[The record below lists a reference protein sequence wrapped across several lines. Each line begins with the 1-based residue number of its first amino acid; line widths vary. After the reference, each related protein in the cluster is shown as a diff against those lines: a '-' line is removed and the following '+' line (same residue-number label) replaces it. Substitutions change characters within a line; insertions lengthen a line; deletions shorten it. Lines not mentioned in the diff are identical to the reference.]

1 MTKVLFIFC
10 RGLFFLDKKR
20 AIRSGLTKLSDS
32 ATFVY
37 SMN

>member
-1 MTKVLFIFC
+1 MTKVLFIFF

-20 AIRSGLTKLSDS
+20 AIRRGLTKLADS